1 MVFIV
6 AKWNVIILIKKNMYM
21 KKEKGAEIL
30 MKKRRNISISVLLI
44 FGMFVCMLTGC
55 SGKSGKE
62 EEVTEIEIL
71 QYKQEAAAYFEKV
84 EEKFNATHKNIRLK
98 IESPNDASTI
108 MRTRFIREDY
118 PDIIGI
124 GGDINYSYFLDAEI
138 LMDISDYKGLDEI
151 KESYKEID
159 KNLEF
164 VPTDGVYAVPYAG
177 NAAGIL
183 YNKKIFEEHGWKI
196 PQTWSELMN
205 LCDEIQAAG
214 LQPFT
219 MGFKDTWSCLAP
231 WNGLAVDLA
240 PSDVCRQ
247 VNQGKTTF
255 AKEYKEV
262 ADRMLELIQYGPDDP
277 FAYDYNGACT
287 AFAKGE
293 AAMYPIGSYAIP
305 QIQSVNPDMDIDSF
319 VTPASNDPSE
329 NKLNSGVDLQFCV
342 MDDCENKE
350 AAYEVLDFL
359 LEDENIQTY
368 LDDQKAVPCKEGD
381 FTLPSTLDGM
391 KEYIE
396 EGRMADYQDHY
407 YPTEMAVDAQIQT
420 FLMKKDKDAFLKKFD
435 TDWTRYNRDII
446 RKVQDYEEKNGEG
459 EN

>member
-124 GGDINYSYFLDAEI
+124 GGDINYSYCLDAEI

-164 VPTDGVYAVPYAG
+164 VPTDELIPYIDEMKEFSLSHFGALPHLTIARDDRTEEIGYLTKLTMEEYDQVWSQFNSSFWEFKKSIFGIRENRFCYAG
-177 NAAGIL
+177 KWSCYINLTNGNTLPCYFGNSMGNVFEDPDSVFPEMPVGKCELAHCYNGHVYMTFGIVPGATTVGYGDIRDRL
-183 YNKKIFEEHGWKI
+183 RTDGTHW
-196 PQTWSELMN
+196 
-205 LCDEIQAAG
+205 
-214 LQPFT
+214 LQP
-219 MGFKDTWSCLAP
+219 
-231 WNGLAVDLA
+231 
-240 PSDVCRQ
+240 
-247 VNQGKTTF
+247 
-255 AKEYKEV
+255 
-262 ADRMLELIQYGPDDP
+262 ELKAFFNTKLNKANKQLSIHER
-277 FAYDYNGACT
+277 ANIYNG
-287 AFAKGE
+287 
-293 AAMYPIGSYAIP
+293 YYAEYLTEIWH
-305 QIQSVNPDMDIDSF
+305 
-319 VTPASNDPSE
+319 
-329 NKLNSGVDLQFCV
+329 KLKRNGV
-342 MDDCENKE
+342 
-350 AAYEVLDFL
+350 
-359 LEDENIQTY
+359 
-368 LDDQKAVPCKEGD
+368 
-381 FTLPSTLDGM
+381 
-391 KEYIE
+391 
-396 EGRMADYQDHY
+396 
-407 YPTEMAVDAQIQT
+407 
-420 FLMKKDKDAFLKKFD
+420 
-435 TDWTRYNRDII
+435 
-446 RKVQDYEEKNGEG
+446 
-459 EN
+459 

>member
-1 MVFIV
+1 
-6 AKWNVIILIKKNMYM
+6 
-21 KKEKGAEIL
+21 

-62 EEVTEIEIL
+62 EKVTEIEIL

-138 LMDISDYKGLDEI
+138 LMNISDYKGLDEI

-219 MGFKDTWSCLAP
+219 MGFKDTWTCLAP

-255 AKEYKEV
+255 TENYREV
-262 ADRMLELIQYGPDDP
+262 AEKMLQLLSYGPKDP
-277 FAYDYNGACT
+277 FAYNYNDACT
-287 AFAKGE
+287 AFARGE
-293 AAMYPIGSYAIP
+293 AVMYPIGSYAIP
-305 QIQSVNPDMDIDSF
+305 QIKSVNPDMNIGSF
-319 VTPASNDPSE
+319 TFPANDEESD
-329 NKLNSGVDLQFCV
+329 NVLNSGVDLQFCV
-342 MDDCENKE
+342 MDACKNKE

-359 LEDENIQTY
+359 MDHESIQAY
-368 LDDQKAVPCKEGD
+368 LDAQNAVPCKDED
-381 FTLPSTLDGM
+381 FALAPELEDM
-391 KEYIE
+391 KPYIQDN
-396 EGRMADYQDHY
+396 RMADYQDHY
-407 YPTEMAVDAQIQT
+407 YPSEMAVDAQIQT
-420 FLMKKDKDAFLKKFD
+420 FLINQDVDAFLKKFD
-435 TDWTRYNRDII
+435 KDWIRYNRDII
-446 RKVQDYEEKNGEG
+446 RMMEDYEAGK
-459 EN
+459 